1 MASHLTN
8 VKDVDHRRHGDNLVE
23 EDLKGQ
29 SASRSPDDRAIQPVV
44 PKNRLNLKNNWETKN
59 AYSPLLFSKHNK
71 CKTMWLQAF
80 RKRLKLVEMA
90 SIELFFAPTCSIL
103 FRFSNTVSRE
113 WENYIAISAPQIAH
127 CWHLTSFYI
136 FLRAGLLGLQKWYIP
151 LCKGEISLHWEV
163 WILMS
168 KKSMSCPNF
177 FSAHFLHQGQKVI
190 SAALEKFKMRF
201 LSTVDQ

>member
-1 MASHLTN
+1 MLTHLYYFQSTTN
-8 VKDVDHRRHGDNLVE
+8 VKRCGCRHLENV
-23 EDLKGQ
+23 
-29 SASRSPDDRAIQPVV
+29 
-44 PKNRLNLKNNWETKN
+44 LNLLRCLVLNYFLHQH
-59 AYSPLLFSKHNK
+59 A
-71 CKTMWLQAF
+71 AF
-80 RKRLKLVEMA
+80 YFDLP
-90 SIELFFAPTCSIL
+90 I
-103 FRFSNTVSRE
+103 SRE